1 MQSPLRDAT
10 QSAPSV
16 VPHKQ
21 VERSSVSVT
30 TVVRKAATA
39 TTQPLSLPEDV
50 VTLSSSHDGS
60 SPKMKASQPVSNE
73 EKKALLK
80 IKSPRGSFSVYG

>member
-1 MQSPLRDAT
+1 MQSPLRGAT
-10 QSAPSV
+10 QSAPAV

-21 VERSSVSVT
+21 VERSSASVT
-30 TVVRKAATA
+30 TAVRKATTA

-50 VTLSSSHDGS
+50 VTLSSSRDGTA
-60 SPKMKASQPVSNE
+60 PKREASQPVSNE

-80 IKSPRGSFSVYG
+80 IKSPRDSFSVYG